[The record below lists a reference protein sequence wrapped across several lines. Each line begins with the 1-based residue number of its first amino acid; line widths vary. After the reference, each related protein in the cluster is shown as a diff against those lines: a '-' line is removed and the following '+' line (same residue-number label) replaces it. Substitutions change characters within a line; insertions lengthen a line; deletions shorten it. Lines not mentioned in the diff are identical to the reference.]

1 MLQTERVS
9 RILTAHQQHK
19 SVVID
24 GVSRFLTAHEQHES
38 DVINGVSEQIVNGA
52 RAAQIREYRVT
63 VA

>member
-1 MLQTERVS
+1 MSSTNQMLQTERVS

-52 RAAQIREYRVT
+52 
-63 VA
+63 